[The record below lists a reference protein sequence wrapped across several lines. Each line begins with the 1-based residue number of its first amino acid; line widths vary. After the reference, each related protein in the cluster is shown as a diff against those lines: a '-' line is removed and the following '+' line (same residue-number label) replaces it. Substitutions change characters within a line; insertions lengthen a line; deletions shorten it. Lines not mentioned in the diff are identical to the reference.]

1 MHKHISFNTNGV
13 GTFQWIFHLCGG
25 VCVLPLSP
33 HRNVSAFGFNY
44 PGDATWS
51 PSAPCCH
58 QATNGAFTAL
68 RVDGSCVAWG
78 NPQSGGAL
86 GQELFE
92 VHGIGEF

>member
-1 MHKHISFNTNGV
+1 MSVLLLDGFLNFWMAFAS
-13 GTFQWIFHLCGG
+13 TFRGMLDEPFSTM
-25 VCVLPLSP
+25 LP
-33 HRNVSAFGFNY
+33 
-44 PGDATWS
+44 
-51 PSAPCCH
+51 

-68 RVDGSCVAWG
+68 RVDGSCAAWG